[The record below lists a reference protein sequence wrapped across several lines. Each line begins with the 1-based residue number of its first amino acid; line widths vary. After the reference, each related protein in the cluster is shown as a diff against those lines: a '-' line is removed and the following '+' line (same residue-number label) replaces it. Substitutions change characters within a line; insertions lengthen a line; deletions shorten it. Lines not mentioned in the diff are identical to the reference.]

1 MKSIVTDI
9 RLQFNEQ
16 HQPELVLALSLSPQ
30 QAQEG
35 ISKLKEVLAKGKKL
49 QVEIKQYRKRRSLD
63 ANSYAW
69 VIISKIAD
77 VLNTSKEEIY
87 IHMLKR
93 YGQREEQLI
102 SVISEGVPAIMRAT
116 NNHCTEVGQSEL
128 NGKIFVHLA
137 ILIGSS
143 QYDSKQMAT
152 LIDGIVSEAK
162 ELDIETMTS
171 QEIESLK
178 NSWGR

>member
-1 MKSIVTDI
+1 MKSLVTNI

-35 ISKLKEVLAKGKKL
+35 VSKLKEVLAKGKHL
-49 QVEIKQYRKRRSLD
+49 QAEIKQHRAKRSLD
-63 ANSYAW
+63 SNSYCW
-69 VIISKIAD
+69 VLISKIAD

-87 IHMLKR
+87 IHMLER

-102 SVISEGVPAIMRAT
+102 SVIAEGVPAIMRAT
-116 NNHCTEVGQSEL
+116 NNHCTEVGESEL
-128 NGKIFVHLA
+128 NGKLFKHLA

-143 QYDSKQMAT
+143 QYDTKSMSI

-162 ELDIETMTS
+162 ELGIETMTPA
-171 QEIESLK
+171 EIQLLK
-178 NSWGR
+178 ESWGR